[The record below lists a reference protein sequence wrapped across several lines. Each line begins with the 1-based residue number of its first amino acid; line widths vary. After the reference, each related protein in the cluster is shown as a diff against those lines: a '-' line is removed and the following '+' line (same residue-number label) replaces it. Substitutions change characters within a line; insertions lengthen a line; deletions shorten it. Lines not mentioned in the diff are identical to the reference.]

1 MWNPGEFLIL
11 FIICYKLIRLY
22 FLCRLQGGFNTT
34 NEALFLCYY
43 QNELLCHFVS
53 LDSFREVCFWDN
65 SPIVSFH
72 PRHFFF
78 SPSSESTTTQIIST
92 VVKAKKKGKQEIL
105 LSSIINYLRK
115 NIIIEKKESVFCSET
130 LCVLLRIS
138 IWISRY
144 FPFYFFLL
152 LGSVS

>member
-1 MWNPGEFLIL
+1 MIL

-92 VVKAKKKGKQEIL
+92 VVKAKKKRKTRNPIVFHHKL
-105 LSSIINYLRK
+105 LKEKYYYRK
-115 NIIIEKKESVFCSET
+115 KRVCLLFWNT
-130 LCVLLRIS
+130 LCIAPDFHLNK
-138 IWISRY
+138 
-144 FPFYFFLL
+144 
-152 LGSVS
+152 